1 LQGAGRLFIRASKA
15 LCMNKWLEIFY
26 TWRPIQMLVLMLKRI
41 KLGKQYQVPL
51 YDVLVFFFREITKP
65 DLTMRA
71 SAITFSFFLALFPG
85 TLFLFTL
92 IPYIPIADLDE
103 VILQFFSEVMPDNAF
118 DAVKTTISDI
128 VSKQQSGLLS
138 FGILLALFFST
149 NGLNTLMESFN
160 KSYDIFESRS
170 FLYQRGM
177 ALLLTLLEVAVLVVA
192 VVLILGG
199 SLVIDVLVMYGLI
212 KASYIAILFR
222 VMEWLI
228 ILVLIYIGVS
238 LLYYFGPAVNKRWK
252 FFSIGSIV
260 ATLLFIITSTAFS
273 YYINHFGTYN
283 KLYGSIGTLIV
294 VMVWMNLNSLI
305 ILVGFELNAAIYINR
320 SLLIAARQRE
330 AVEERS
336 ESASDALE

>member
-1 LQGAGRLFIRASKA
+1 
-15 LCMNKWLEIFY
+15 MNKWFEKVLE
-26 TWRPIQMLVLMLKRI
+26 WRIVRLLILMLKRI
-41 KLGKQYQVPL
+41 KIGKQNQIPL
-51 YDVLVFFFREITKP
+51 YDVLVFFFKEIIKP

-92 IPYIPIADLDE
+92 IPYIPIADLD
-103 VILQFFSEVMPDNAF
+103 VIILDFFSEVMPDSAF

-149 NGLNTLMESFN
+149 NGLNALMESFN
-160 KSYDIFESRS
+160 KAYDIFESRS

-177 ALLLTLLEVAVLVVA
+177 ALMLTLLEVAVLVVA

-199 SLVIDVLVMYGLI
+199 SLAIDVLVMYGLI
-212 KASYIAILFR
+212 KASYIAVLFR
-222 VMEWLI
+222 VMEWII
-228 ILVLIYIGVS
+228 ILILIYIGVS

-252 FFSIGSIV
+252 FFSIGSVV
-260 ATLLFIITSTAFS
+260 ATVLFVITSTGFS

-320 SLLIAARQRE
+320 SLLIAARKRE
-330 AVEERS
+330 AVEEID
-336 ESASDALE
+336 ESAPNALE

>member
-1 LQGAGRLFIRASKA
+1 
-15 LCMNKWLEIFY
+15 MNKWIAKLLE
-26 TWRPIQMLVLMLKRI
+26 WRPVRLFMLMLKRI

-92 IPYIPIADLDE
+92 IPYIPIANLD
-103 VILQFFSEVMPDNAF
+103 VIILDFFSEVMPDSAF

-128 VSKQQSGLLS
+128 VSKQQTGLLS
-138 FGILLALFFST
+138 FGILMALYFST
-149 NGLNTLMESFN
+149 NGLNALMESFN

-177 ALLLTLLEVAVLVVA
+177 ALLLTLLELAVLVVA

-199 SLVIDVLVMYGLI
+199 SLAIDVLVMYGLI
-212 KASYIAILFR
+212 KASYIAVLFR
-222 VMEWLI
+222 VMEWII

-238 LLYYFGPAVNKRWK
+238 LLYYFGPAVNRRWK
-252 FFSIGSIV
+252 FFSIGSVV
-260 ATLLFIITSTAFS
+260 ATLLFVVTSTAFS

-294 VMVWMNLNSLI
+294 VMLWMNLNSLI

-320 SLLIAARQRE
+320 SLLIEARQRE
-330 AVEERS
+330 AVDKIKE
-336 ESASDALE
+336 ADLD

>member
-1 LQGAGRLFIRASKA
+1 
-15 LCMNKWLEIFY
+15 MNKWITKLLE
-26 TWRPIQMLVLMLKRI
+26 WRPVRLFMLMLKRI

-92 IPYIPIADLDE
+92 IPYIPIADLD
-103 VILQFFSEVMPDNAF
+103 VILLDFFSEVMPESAF
-118 DAVKTTISDI
+118 QAVKTTISDI
-128 VSKQQSGLLS
+128 VSKQQTGLLS
-138 FGILLALFFST
+138 FGILLALYFST
-149 NGLNTLMESFN
+149 NGLNALMESFN

-177 ALLLTLLEVAVLVVA
+177 ALLLTLLELAVLVMA

-199 SLVIDVLVMYGLI
+199 SLAIDVLVMYGLI
-212 KASYIAILFR
+212 KASYIAVLFR
-222 VMEWLI
+222 VMEWII

-238 LLYYFGPAVNKRWK
+238 LLYYFGPAVNRRWK
-252 FFSIGSIV
+252 FFSIGSVV
-260 ATLLFIITSTAFS
+260 ATLLFVVTSTAFS

-294 VMVWMNLNSLI
+294 VMLWMNLNSLI

-320 SLLIAARQRE
+320 SLLIEASERE
-330 AVEERS
+330 AVDKIKE
-336 ESASDALE
+336 ADLD

>member
-1 LQGAGRLFIRASKA
+1 
-15 LCMNKWLEIFY
+15 MNKWLAKLLQ
-26 TWRPIQMLVLMLKRI
+26 WRPIRLLIVMLKQI

-51 YDVLVFFFREITKP
+51 YDVLVFFFREVTKP

-92 IPYIPIADLDE
+92 IPYIPINDLD
-103 VILQFFSEVMPDNAF
+103 VIILDFFSEVMPDSAF

-138 FGILLALFFST
+138 FGILLALYFST
-149 NGLNTLMESFN
+149 NGLNALMESFN

-170 FLYQRGM
+170 FLHQRGM

-199 SLVIDVLVMYGLI
+199 SLAIDVLVMYGLI
-212 KASYIAILFR
+212 KASYIAVLLR

-228 ILVLIYIGVS
+228 ILILIYIGVS
-238 LLYYFGPAVNKRWK
+238 LLYYFGPAVNRRWK
-252 FFSIGSIV
+252 FFSIGSVV
-260 ATLLFIITSTAFS
+260 ATVLFIVTSTGFS

-294 VMVWMNLNSLI
+294 VMLWMNLNSLI
-305 ILVGFELNAAIYINR
+305 ILVGFELNAAVYINR
-320 SLLIAARQRE
+320 SLLIEARRRE
-330 AVEERS
+330 EVEKIDEEPS
-336 ESASDALE
+336 

>member
-1 LQGAGRLFIRASKA
+1 
-15 LCMNKWLEIFY
+15 MNKWFEKVLE
-26 TWRPIQMLVLMLKRI
+26 WRVVRLLILMLKRI
-41 KLGKQYQVPL
+41 KIGKQNQIPL
-51 YDVLVFFFREITKP
+51 YDVLVFFFKEIIKP

-92 IPYIPIADLDE
+92 IPYIPIADLD
-103 VILQFFSEVMPDNAF
+103 VIILDFFSEVMPDSAF
-118 DAVKTTISDI
+118 DAVKTTIFDI
-128 VSKQQSGLLS
+128 VSKQQTGLLS

-149 NGLNTLMESFN
+149 NGLNALMESFN
-160 KSYDIFESRS
+160 KAYDIFESRS

-177 ALLLTLLEVAVLVVA
+177 ALMLTLLEVAVLVVA

-199 SLVIDVLVMYGLI
+199 SLAIDVLVMYGLI
-212 KASYIAILFR
+212 KASYIAVLFR
-222 VMEWLI
+222 VMEWVI
-228 ILVLIYIGVS
+228 ILILIYIGVS

-252 FFSIGSIV
+252 FFSIGSVV
-260 ATLLFIITSTAFS
+260 ATVLFVITSTGFS
-273 YYINHFGTYN
+273 YYINHFGNYN

-320 SLLIAARQRE
+320 SLLIAARKRE
-330 AVEERS
+330 AVEEID
-336 ESASDALE
+336 ESAPKALE

>member
-1 LQGAGRLFIRASKA
+1 MNKCIAKLLEWRPVRLF
-15 LCMNKWLEIFY
+15 M
-26 TWRPIQMLVLMLKRI
+26 LMLKRI

-92 IPYIPIADLDE
+92 IPYIPIANLD
-103 VILQFFSEVMPDNAF
+103 VIILDFFSEVMPDSAF

-128 VSKQQSGLLS
+128 VSKQQTGLLS
-138 FGILLALFFST
+138 FGILMALYFST
-149 NGLNTLMESFN
+149 NGLNALMESFN

-177 ALLLTLLEVAVLVVA
+177 ALLLTLLELAVLVVA

-199 SLVIDVLVMYGLI
+199 SLAIDVLVMYGLI
-212 KASYIAILFR
+212 KASYIAVLFR
-222 VMEWLI
+222 VMEWII

-238 LLYYFGPAVNKRWK
+238 LLYYFGPAVNRRWK
-252 FFSIGSIV
+252 FFSIGSVV
-260 ATLLFIITSTAFS
+260 ATLLFVVTSTAFS

-294 VMVWMNLNSLI
+294 VMLWMNLNSLI

-320 SLLIAARQRE
+320 SLLIEARQRE
-330 AVEERS
+330 AVDKIKE
-336 ESASDALE
+336 ADLD

>member
-1 LQGAGRLFIRASKA
+1 
-15 LCMNKWLEIFY
+15 MNKWIAKLLE
-26 TWRPIQMLVLMLKRI
+26 WRPVRLFMLMLKRI

-92 IPYIPIADLDE
+92 IPYIPIADLD
-103 VILQFFSEVMPDNAF
+103 VILLDFFSEVMPDSAF
-118 DAVKTTISDI
+118 QAVKTTISDI
-128 VSKQQSGLLS
+128 VSKQQTGLLS
-138 FGILLALFFST
+138 FGILLALYFST
-149 NGLNTLMESFN
+149 NGLNALMESFN

-177 ALLLTLLEVAVLVVA
+177 ALLLTLLELAVLVMA

-199 SLVIDVLVMYGLI
+199 SLAIDVLVMYGLI
-212 KASYIAILFR
+212 KASYIAVLFR
-222 VMEWLI
+222 VMEWII

-238 LLYYFGPAVNKRWK
+238 LLYYFGPAVNRRWK
-252 FFSIGSIV
+252 FFSIGSVV
-260 ATLLFIITSTAFS
+260 ATLLFVVTSTAFS

-294 VMVWMNLNSLI
+294 VMLWMNLNSLI

-320 SLLIAARQRE
+320 SLLIEASERE
-330 AVEERS
+330 AVDKIKE
-336 ESASDALE
+336 ADLD

>member
-1 LQGAGRLFIRASKA
+1 
-15 LCMNKWLEIFY
+15 MNKWFEKVLE
-26 TWRPIQMLVLMLKRI
+26 WRVVRLLILMLKRI
-41 KLGKQYQVPL
+41 KIGKQNQIPL
-51 YDVLVFFFREITKP
+51 YDVLVFFFKEIIKP

-92 IPYIPIADLDE
+92 IPYIPIADLD
-103 VILQFFSEVMPDNAF
+103 VIILDFFSEVMPDSAF
-118 DAVKTTISDI
+118 DAVKTTIFDI

-149 NGLNTLMESFN
+149 NGLNALMESFN
-160 KSYDIFESRS
+160 KAYDIFESRS

-177 ALLLTLLEVAVLVVA
+177 ALMLTLLEVAVLVVA

-199 SLVIDVLVMYGLI
+199 SLAIDVLVMYGLI
-212 KASYIAILFR
+212 KASYIAVLFR
-222 VMEWLI
+222 VMEWVI
-228 ILVLIYIGVS
+228 ILILIYIGVS

-252 FFSIGSIV
+252 FFSIGSVV
-260 ATLLFIITSTAFS
+260 ATVLFVITSTGFS
-273 YYINHFGTYN
+273 YYINHFGNYN

-320 SLLIAARQRE
+320 SLLIAARKRE
-330 AVEERS
+330 AVEEID
-336 ESASDALE
+336 ESAPKALE

>member
-1 LQGAGRLFIRASKA
+1 
-15 LCMNKWLEIFY
+15 MNKWIAKLLE
-26 TWRPIQMLVLMLKRI
+26 WRPVRLFMLMLKRI

-92 IPYIPIADLDE
+92 IPYIPIADLD
-103 VILQFFSEVMPDNAF
+103 VIILDFFSEVMPDSAF
-118 DAVKTTISDI
+118 EAVKTTISDI
-128 VSKQQSGLLS
+128 VSKQQTGLLS
-138 FGILLALFFST
+138 FGILMALYFST
-149 NGLNTLMESFN
+149 NGLNALMESFN

-177 ALLLTLLEVAVLVVA
+177 ALLLTLLELAVLVVA

-199 SLVIDVLVMYGLI
+199 SVAIDVLVMYGLI
-212 KASYIAILFR
+212 KASYIAVLFR
-222 VMEWLI
+222 VMEWVI

-238 LLYYFGPAVNKRWK
+238 LLYYFGPAVNRRWK
-252 FFSIGSIV
+252 FFSIGSVV
-260 ATLLFIITSTAFS
+260 ATLLFVVTSTAFS

-294 VMVWMNLNSLI
+294 VMLWMNLNSLI

-320 SLLIAARQRE
+320 SLLIEARQRE
-330 AVEERS
+330 AVDKIKE
-336 ESASDALE
+336 ADLD

>member
-1 LQGAGRLFIRASKA
+1 MFLEWRPMRLF
-15 LCMNKWLEIFY
+15 M
-26 TWRPIQMLVLMLKRI
+26 LMLKRI
-41 KLGKQYQVPL
+41 KLGKRYQVPL
-51 YDVLVFFFREITKP
+51 YDVLVFFLREITKP

-92 IPYIPIADLDE
+92 IPYIPIADLD
-103 VILQFFSEVMPDNAF
+103 VIILDFFSEVMPDSAF
-118 DAVKTTISDI
+118 EAVKTTIADI
-128 VSKQQSGLLS
+128 VSKQQTGLLS
-138 FGILLALFFST
+138 FGILMALYFST
-149 NGLNTLMESFN
+149 NGLNALMESFN
-160 KSYDIFESRS
+160 KSYAIFESRS
-170 FLYQRGM
+170 FLYQRAM

-199 SLVIDVLVMYGLI
+199 SLAIDVLVMYGLI

-222 VMEWLI
+222 VMEWVI

-238 LLYYFGPAVNKRWK
+238 LLYYFGPAVNRRWK
-252 FFSIGSIV
+252 FFSIGSVV
-260 ATLLFIITSTAFS
+260 ATLLFVITSTAFS

-294 VMVWMNLNSLI
+294 VMLWMNLNSLI

-320 SLLIAARQRE
+320 SLLIEAQQRE
-330 AVEERS
+330 AVEEAKA
-336 ESASDALE
+336 SATE